1 MVRMGMA
8 VVIGGIVASMVIAM
22 YAYIQYQPN
31 IMEVSNGEPVV
42 VGPVEYSITFEG
54 IHDGNDEV
62 KPEHTFVEIRI
73 NMRNIDSSDVTVT
86 GGQFYFV
93 DTGGERH
100 WPIYGNGTFAEEDL
114 YIEVLQPD
122 RSVTRTTQFDVPF
135 DDLEQ
140 YQIIIRPAK
149 EHESIDVGIVC
160 ITNC

>member
-1 MVRMGMA
+1 MVRMGM
-8 VVIGGIVASMVIAM
+8 VIVIGGIVASMVIAM

-31 IMEVSNGEPVV
+31 IIEVASGEPVV
-42 VGPVEYSITFEG
+42 VGPVEYAITFEG

-62 KPEHTFVEIRI
+62 RPEHTFVEIRI

-93 DTGGERH
+93 DADDVRH
-100 WPIYGNGTFAEEDL
+100 RPIYGNGTFAAEDL
-114 YIEVLQPD
+114 FIEALQPD
-122 RSVTRTTQFDVPF
+122 RAVTRTTQFDVPF

-140 YQIIIRPAK
+140 YKIIVRPAK
-149 EHESIDVGIVC
+149 DHESIDVGIVC